1 MDMRRLA
8 VVMIVVVLAALTG
21 GHRVAAHAKLVRA
34 EPAANS
40 TLKTAPKAVRIWFTQ
55 ELDPKR
61 STLSV
66 LDARN
71 RRVDDGKGGVDLDDL
86 DRKSMIARLKPL
98 GSGKYTVRWRTVS
111 AEDRDL
117 GEGSFRFTVAP

>member
-1 MDMRRLA
+1 MRMRQFPA
-8 VVMIVVVLAALTG
+8 VMIVVVLAALTG
-21 GHRVAAHAKLVRA
+21 GHQVEAHAKLVRA

-55 ELDPKR
+55 ELVPKR

-71 RRVDDGKGGVDLDDL
+71 RRVDDGKGGVDLADL

-98 GSGKYTVRWRTVS
+98 GPGKYTVRWRTVS
-111 AEDRDL
+111 AEDRDVI
-117 GEGSFRFTVAP
+117 EGSFRFTVAP